1 MISGTRYRLDQEI
14 NRQLALSRDIAKA
27 QTQLSTQK
35 RLQAPSDDPV
45 AAARISSIGRSQ
57 ANEAV
62 WKSNLDLAAA
72 LGARADTVL
81 KAAGTAFE
89 RATELMTQGATGTLS
104 DQDRATIALELRSIA
119 DELTSLKDSK
129 DSRGNALFMSGYSLR
144 IPVQSGVQVIAVGTR
159 EDVFESVPTAGGP
172 KDLAAIVADAAAA
185 LELTAPAARQAAV
198 AVSMDEVAAA
208 VGHVASQHGEQGA
221 LANRVDQLL
230 ERQADTGLQ
239 LTEERSGLEDT
250 DIQAVIA
257 RLSSQQLSLQA
268 AQAVFARVN
277 ESTLFDI
284 LR

>member
-14 NRQLALSRDIAKA
+14 NRQLSLSRDIAKA

-35 RLQAPSDDPV
+35 RIQTPSDDPV
-45 AAARISSIGRSQ
+45 AATRISSVGRAQ
-57 ANEAV
+57 ANEAA
-62 WKSNLDLAAA
+62 WKSNLNLAAA
-72 LGARADTVL
+72 LGARADTAL
-81 KAAGTAFE
+81 KGAGAAFD
-89 RATELMTQGATGTLS
+89 RVTELMTQGATGTLS
-104 DQDRATIALELRSIA
+104 DQDRATIAIELRSIA
-119 DELTSLKDSK
+119 DELNSLKNSK

-159 EDVFESVPTAGGP
+159 EDVFESAATAGGP
-172 KDLAAIVADAAAA
+172 KDLAAIVTDAAAA
-185 LELTAPAARQAAV
+185 LEIADPTARKAAV
-198 AVSMDEVAAA
+198 AISVDETAAA
-208 VGHVASQHGEQGA
+208 VTHVAAQRGEQGA

-250 DIQAVIA
+250 DIQAIIA

-277 ESTLFDI
+277 ENTLFDI

>member
-14 NRQLALSRDIAKA
+14 SRQLALSRDIAKA

-35 RLQAPSDDPV
+35 RIQSPSEDPV
-45 AAARISSIGRSQ
+45 AAARISSIGRAQ
-57 ANEAV
+57 ANDAA
-62 WKSNLDLAAA
+62 WKSNLNLAAA
-72 LGARADTVL
+72 LAERADTAL
-81 KAAGTAFE
+81 KAAGTAFD
-89 RATELMTQGATGTLS
+89 RVTELMTQGATGTLS
-104 DQDRATIALELRSIA
+104 GQDRATIALELRSIA
-119 DELTSLKDSK
+119 AELTSLKSSK

-159 EDVFESVPTAGGP
+159 EDVFESVATAGGP
-172 KDLAAIVADAAAA
+172 KDLAAIVSDAATA
-185 LELTAPAARQAAV
+185 LEIAAPAARQAAV
-198 AVSMDEVAAA
+198 AASMDEVAAA
-208 VGHVASQHGEQGA
+208 VGHVAAQHGEHGA

-239 LTEERSGLEDT
+239 MAEERSGLEDT

-277 ESTLFDI
+277 ENTLFDI